1 MSRKNARKHIFNLVF
16 QTEFNG
22 MTDIDESIS
31 TYIAEYSDFGKD
43 EREFVLK
50 EYRGINENLEEIDR
64 CIDSFASGWS
74 ISRLAKTDLAILRI
88 AVYEILY
95 SDEVPD
101 KVAVNEAVELAK
113 LFSSDKAPAFVNGV
127 LSKVIKSRKD
137 GQL

>member
-1 MSRKNARKHIFNLVF
+1 MSRRNARKHIFNLVF
-16 QTEFNG
+16 QTEFNND
-22 MTDIDESIS
+22 TDIDESVS
-31 TYIAEYSDFGKD
+31 TYIAEYSDFKED
-43 EREFVLK
+43 EKEFVLN
-50 EYRGINENLEEIDR
+50 EYRGINENLKEIDD

-88 AVYEILY
+88 AVYEILF
-95 SDEVPD
+95 SDDVPD

-137 GQL
+137 G

>member
-1 MSRKNARKHIFNLVF
+1 MSRRNARKHIFNLVF
-16 QTEFNG
+16 QTEFNND
-22 MTDIDESIS
+22 TDIDESVS
-31 TYIAEYSDFGKD
+31 TYIAEYSDFKED
-43 EREFVLK
+43 EKEFVLN
-50 EYRGINENLEEIDR
+50 EYRGINENLKEIDG

-88 AVYEILY
+88 AVYEILF
-95 SDEVPD
+95 SDDVPD

-137 GQL
+137 G